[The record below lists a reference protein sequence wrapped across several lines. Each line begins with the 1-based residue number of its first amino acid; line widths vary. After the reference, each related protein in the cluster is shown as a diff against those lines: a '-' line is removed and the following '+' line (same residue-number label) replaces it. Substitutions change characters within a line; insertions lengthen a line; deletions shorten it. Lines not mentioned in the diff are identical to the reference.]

1 MNLHNDH
8 KMIPID
14 DEETLKK
21 EKITINDFIKDFD
34 LGFQN
39 INNLKEKIE
48 NEIKEINFAY
58 DKINDEA
65 SKFFELR
72 HEKLINEEKDMKD
85 KLQTEVTKIKYKFEE
100 HLSVIKDLIRNY
112 ERIKKGINALDK
124 NEEENKKMK
133 ILKNLT
139 YISNINKNQKKMEY
153 RNAYHIFSKFS

>member
-34 LGFQN
+34 FGFQN

-58 DKINDEA
+58 DKVNDEA
-65 SKFFELR
+65 SKFFELK

-85 KLQTEVTKIKYKFEE
+85 KLQTEVTKIKSKFEE
-100 HLSVIKDLIRNY
+100 HLLVIKDLIRNY
-112 ERIKKGINALDK
+112 ERIKKGINA
-124 NEEENKKMK
+124 
-133 ILKNLT
+133 
-139 YISNINKNQKKMEY
+139 
-153 RNAYHIFSKFS
+153 